1 MKNISEQQFNELSK
15 QAYIDSINSRQANI
29 DKYRNK
35 TDPILQQNDYYV
47 SKQYNIILNLQFA
60 IIKNALESSTN

>member
-1 MKNISEQQFNELSK
+1 MKNTSEQTFNELGK
-15 QAYIDSINSRQANI
+15 QAYMDSMNSRQAII

-47 SKQYNIILNLQFA
+47 SNPNNIYN
-60 IIKNALESSTN
+60 

>member
-47 SKQYNIILNLQFA
+47 SKQYNIILYLKFT
-60 IIKNALESSTN
+60 IIKNVLESSTN

>member
-1 MKNISEQQFNELSK
+1 MKNTSEQTFNELGK
-15 QAYIDSINSRQANI
+15 QAYLDSMNSRQAII

-47 SKQYNIILNLQFA
+47 SNPINIYNKYLSKNRKPPN
-60 IIKNALESSTN
+60 IK